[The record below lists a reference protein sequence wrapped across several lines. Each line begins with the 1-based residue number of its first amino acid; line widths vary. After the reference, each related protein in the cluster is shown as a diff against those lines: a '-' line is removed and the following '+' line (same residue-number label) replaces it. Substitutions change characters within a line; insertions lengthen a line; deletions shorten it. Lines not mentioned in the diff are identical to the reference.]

1 TRAQLIQMHNGDY
14 TAVDQLI
21 SRKRAAGHFREHP
34 DFPGNPDY
42 VLYYVT
48 IDLSHS
54 HIEESEDRMQIQ
66 LSGGASSSSDAARAL
81 GAGADTLFAGS
92 SMQPGVP
99 AVMPESSA
107 GKGAGKGG
115 KGKGG

>member
-1 TRAQLIQMHNGDY
+1 M
-14 TAVDQLI
+14 
-21 SRKRAAGHFREHP
+21 
-34 DFPGNPDY
+34 
-42 VLYYVT
+42 T

-54 HIEESEDRMQIQ
+54 HIEESEDRTQIQ

-115 KGKGG
+115 KGKGGGKGGQGKSGKKDPEPRLASISTCMAGSKQLPI